1 MDHMDQNRMLSFFKI
16 KALPSV
22 QSARSGDIN
31 QLKLLLMLLQKNVT
45 ETSPHHKVDNSVL
58 MFNRTDLE
66 AVRAVSGPR
75 TIVCSCLS
83 VVTAAAVVTHSR
95 TTDTQTTD

>member
-1 MDHMDQNRMLSFFKI
+1 MAQMDQNRMLSFFKI

-45 ETSPHHKVDNSVL
+45 ETSPHHKVDNSV
-58 MFNRTDLE
+58 FNRTDLE

-75 TIVCSCLS
+75 TIVCSCLC